1 MAVCQIKTETLMRH
15 SILVFLVG
23 IVLASC
29 TRTEG
34 VLIVN
39 LTPKSE
45 EVESIKADGRDM
57 VPQQKGVYRS
67 TFHVPFMQNASGKS
81 HREVKLEI
89 QSKLGTK
96 IYRTVTVYRDEIQQ
110 ESFDVSV
117 SPAMVE
123 FKRLKTSNELLFQ
136 PINKER
142 GKKSIY
148 ISFIDYLGKGI
159 LLKDGLETK
168 LASFGYVIATDPEKT
183 DIFATI
189 HLIDYQEAKEQKGF
203 DECIDKNY
211 VFKIQIEQRL
221 TGKTAIADKT
231 DLNETTNLTKQA
243 ASGTQKGEV
252 PVSAETKA
260 TAPVEEPKEDPATPL
275 AAAGGEEPAETKTVE
290 TVAATITPQ
299 AEPPK
304 PTAESGP
311 KEGSLQSVNENT
323 LSSIIRT
330 KTVEGKR
337 DLNYFR
343 FESKAVIEASIGEI
357 NMRFYQKEAEART
370 IDFLSDKLAN
380 IFNI

>member
-1 MAVCQIKTETLMRH
+1 MRQL
-15 SILVFLVG
+15 ILIVVAG
-23 IVLASC
+23 ITLASC
-29 TRTEG
+29 TGTEG

-39 LTPKSE
+39 LIPKSE
-45 EVESIKADGRDM
+45 EVDYIKADGRDM
-57 VPQQKGVYRS
+57 VPQKKGVYRS
-67 TFHVPFMQNASGKS
+67 TFHVPFMNLAEEKS
-81 HREVKLEI
+81 HRQVNVEV

-96 IYRTVTVYRDEIQQ
+96 LSRTVTVYRDEIQQ
-110 ESFDVSV
+110 ESFDISV
-117 SPAMVE
+117 SPSAVE

-189 HLIDYQEAKEQKGF
+189 HLVDYKEQMEQKGF
-203 DECIDKNY
+203 NECIDKNY

-231 DLNETTNLTKQA
+231 DLNETTQLTKQA
-243 ASGTQKGEV
+243 ASGSQEGEV
-252 PVSAETKA
+252 PVAAEAKGTTPEEK
-260 TAPVEEPKEDPATPL
+260 PKEEPANPL
-275 AAAGGEEPAETKTVE
+275 AAAATEAAPEATKAVE
-290 TVAATITPQ
+290 TTATAISPQ
-299 AEPPK
+299 TTDTSA
-304 PTAESGP
+304 TTESGT
-311 KEGSLQSVNENT
+311 KGGSLQSVNENT
-323 LSSIIRT
+323 VSSIIRT

-343 FESKAVIEASIGEI
+343 FESKAVIEASISEI
-357 NMRFYQKEAEART
+357 NMRFYPKDAEAKT